1 MARDHGKPEANGS
14 QATIRGMTAGSA
26 RSALSTQHSA
36 LVSRRRLLAGSA
48 VGLGALALGA
58 ACSQAPAASAP
69 TGSAPAAPRAPERLR
84 FVSWSQPRAE
94 QANLFVAQDLGYYRD
109 QGIEFEY
116 VPGNGSGDALKQMLA
131 GNADVGFVGPEAI
144 YFTVD
149 QGGDAVGI
157 YNIYPQSIFTIV
169 SWPETGIRTPADLRG
184 KTIGVLSQASG
195 SRYVVLTLLALA
207 GLKETDVTLVATGPN
222 PAPFLERKVD
232 AWSSLVTTAADL
244 QEQTGQTFNQLL
256 ARDYLNLPTDVL
268 ATTRESY
275 TRRGDL
281 LIRFLRAVRQGT
293 EHMIAHPAEAAAI
306 SVQHA
311 LDIKD
316 AAKAEK
322 VIRAFGEAS
331 KPDGGDAQTLG
342 TFNLTVLREGARL
355 YQEAGLVKTRV
366 EIERY
371 FTNDLVARV

>member
-1 MARDHGKPEANGS
+1 MS
-14 QATIRGMTAGSA
+14 
-26 RSALSTQHSA
+26 RSALSTQRGAASGAPTA
-36 LVSRRRLLAGSA
+36 LVTRRRLLAGGA
-48 VGLGALALGA
+48 LGLGALALGA
-58 ACSQAPAASAP
+58 ACAP
-69 TGSAPAAPRAPERLR
+69 SAPAVATGQGAGGGRAPERLR

-116 VPGNGSGDALKQMLA
+116 VPGNGSGDALKQLLA

-157 YNIYPQSIFTIV
+157 YNIYPQIIFSII
-169 SWPETGIRTPADLRG
+169 SWPEAGIRAPADLRG

-207 GLKETDVTLVATGPN
+207 GLKEADVTLVATGPN
-222 PAPFLERKVD
+222 PAPLLERKVD
-232 AWSSLVTTAADL
+232 AWSSLTTTAADL
-244 QEQTGQTFNQLL
+244 EEQTGQTFNQLL
-256 ARDYLNLPTDVL
+256 ARDHLNLPTDVF
-268 ATTRESY
+268 ATTRDNY
-275 TRRGDL
+275 NRRSDL
-281 LIRFLRAVRQGT
+281 LIHFLRAVRQGT
-293 EHMIAHPAEAAAI
+293 EYMIAHPDEAAAI

-322 VIRAFGEAS
+322 VIRAFADAS
-331 KPDGGDAQTLG
+331 KPDTTGTQDLG
-342 TFNLTVLREGARL
+342 TFNLTVLGEGARL
-355 YQEAGLVKTRV
+355 YQQAGLVKTRV
-366 EIERY
+366 DVTRY

>member
-1 MARDHGKPEANGS
+1 V
-14 QATIRGMTAGSA
+14 T
-26 RSALSTQHSA
+26 
-36 LVSRRRLLAGSA
+36 RRRLLAGGA
-48 VGLGALALGA
+48 LGLGALALGA
-58 ACSQAPAASAP
+58 ACA
-69 TGSAPAAPRAPERLR
+69 APAAPLPTGGATGGARAPERLR

-116 VPGNGSGDALKQMLA
+116 VPGNGSGDALKQLLA

-157 YNIYPQSIFTIV
+157 YNIYPQSIFSVV
-169 SWPETGIRTPADLRG
+169 SWPEAGIRAPADLRG

-207 GLKETDVTLVATGPN
+207 GLKEADVTLVATGPN

-256 ARDYLNLPTDVL
+256 ARDHLNLPTDVF
-268 ATTRESY
+268 ATTRDNY
-275 TRRGDL
+275 TRRGEL

-293 EHMIAHPAEAAAI
+293 EYMIAHPAEAAEI

-311 LDIKD
+311 LDIKEP
-316 AAKAEK
+316 AKAEK

-331 KPDGGDAQTLG
+331 KPDATGAQDFG

-355 YQEAGLVKTRV
+355 YREAGLIKAQV
-366 EIERY
+366 EVERY
-371 FTNDLVARV
+371 FSNDLVARI

>member
-1 MARDHGKPEANGS
+1 MARSHPQQDSPRRCAPG
-14 QATIRGMTAGSA
+14 QQVLAGSA

-36 LVSRRRLLAGSA
+36 LVSRRRLLAGGA
-48 VGLGALALGA
+48 LGLGALAVGA
-58 ACSQAPAASAP
+58 ACARPAPPLP
-69 TGSAPAAPRAPERLR
+69 TGQGVGGVRSPERLR

-109 QGIEFEY
+109 QGVDFEY
-116 VPGNGSGDALKQMLA
+116 VPGNGSGDALKQLLA

-169 SWPETGIRTPADLRG
+169 SWPEAGIRAPADLRG

-207 GLKETDVTLVATGPN
+207 GLKEADVTLVATGPN

-244 QEQTGQTFNQLL
+244 QEQTGQSFNQLP
-256 ARDYLNLPTDVL
+256 ARDHLNLPTDVF
-268 ATTRESY
+268 ATTRDSY
-275 TRRGDL
+275 NHRSDL
-281 LIRFLRAVRQGT
+281 LVRFLRAVRQGT
-293 EHMIAHPAEAAAI
+293 EYMIAHPAEAAEI

-311 LDIKD
+311 LDIKE
-316 AAKAEK
+316 APKAEK

-331 KPDGGDAQTLG
+331 KPDDANVQSLG

-355 YQEAGLVKTRV
+355 YREAGLVKTRV
-366 EIERY
+366 DIERY
-371 FTNDLVARV
+371 FTNDLVARL

>member
-1 MARDHGKPEANGS
+1 MSARDDKSPLPS
-14 QATIRGMTAGSA
+14 KTRLA
-26 RSALSTQHSA
+26 RLPRAPLIT
-36 LVSRRRLLAGSA
+36 RRRLLASGA
-48 VGLGALALGA
+48 LGLGALALGA
-58 ACSQAPAASAP
+58 ACTRPAPPLP
-69 TGSAPAAPRAPERLR
+69 TGERAAEARAPERLR

-109 QGIEFEY
+109 HGIEFEY
-116 VPGNGSGDALKQMLA
+116 VPGNGSGDALKQLLA

-169 SWPETGIRTPADLRG
+169 SWPEAGIRASADLRG

-207 GLKETDVTLVATGPN
+207 GLKEADVTLVATGPN
-222 PAPFLERKVD
+222 AAPFLEHKVD
-232 AWSSLVTTAADL
+232 AWSSLITTAADL

-256 ARDYLNLPTDVL
+256 ARDHLNLPTDVF
-268 ATTRESY
+268 ATTRDNFN
-275 TRRGDL
+275 RRGDL

-293 EHMIAHPAEAAAI
+293 EYMIAHPAEAAEI
-306 SVQHA
+306 GVQHA
-311 LDIKD
+311 LDIKEP
-316 AAKAEK
+316 AKAEK

-331 KPDGGDAQTLG
+331 KPDATGTQDLG

-355 YQEAGLVKTRV
+355 YQQAGLVKTRV
-366 EIERY
+366 EVERY
-371 FTNDLVARV
+371 FSNDLVARV

>member
-1 MARDHGKPEANGS
+1 VDDP
-14 QATIRGMTAGSA
+14 
-26 RSALSTQHSA
+26 RSPQESLITHHSS
-36 LVSRRRLLAGSA
+36 LITRRRLLAGSA
-48 VGLGALALGA
+48 LGLGALALGA
-58 ACSQAPAASAP
+58 ACAQAPAASAP
-69 TGSAPAAPRAPERLR
+69 TGSAPAQRAPERLR

-144 YFTVD
+144 YFAVD

-169 SWPETGIRTPADLRG
+169 SWPEAGIRTPADLRG

-195 SRYVVLTLLALA
+195 SRYVVLTLLAMA
-207 GLKETDVTLVATGPN
+207 GLKESDVTLVATGPS

-244 QEQTGQTFNQLL
+244 QEQTGQTFNQVL
-256 ARDYLNLPTDVL
+256 ARDHLNLPTDVF

-293 EHMIAHPAEAAAI
+293 EYMIANPAEAAAI

-311 LDIKD
+311 LDVKD
-316 AAKAEK
+316 TAKAEK
-322 VIRAFGEAS
+322 IIRAFGEAS

-355 YQEAGLVKTRV
+355 YQQAGLVKTRV